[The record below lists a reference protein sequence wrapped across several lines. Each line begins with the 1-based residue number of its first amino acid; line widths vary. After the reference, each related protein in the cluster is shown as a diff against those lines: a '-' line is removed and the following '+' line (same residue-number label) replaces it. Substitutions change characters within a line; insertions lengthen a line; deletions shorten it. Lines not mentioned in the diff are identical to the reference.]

1 MADLLNLGAVRL
13 KGFAGGGRFLK
24 KEIDMNNS
32 NLPLG
37 CASADGGINHGYEAA
52 EEKALEMAIAA
63 GLDAEELIYAM
74 SVGIKAV
81 ELMRPMITQAVNFEL
96 SMVGY

>member
-1 MADLLNLGAVRL
+1 
-13 KGFAGGGRFLK
+13 
-24 KEIDMNNS
+24 MNNS
-32 NLPLG
+32 NLPPG